1 MQRSGND
8 IICTILYPAFKNLHL
23 NIRIFSGKHFNCAS
37 SPKKDMTGTGYA
49 SDVAELK
56 PCYWESL
63 LISME
68 DHRTPSLSF
77 PPAQHSKECHVERVK
92 EPFKCINTLKG
103 IIKLCSSRLNGI
115 CLLGFFFFF
124 YFTFL
129 NDKSWQGVS
138 SY

>member
-1 MQRSGND
+1 MQRSGYD

-23 NIRIFSGKHFNCAS
+23 NIRIFSGKHFNGAS

-49 SDVAELK
+49 SDVAELT

-77 PPAQHSKECHVERVK
+77 PPAQRSKECHVERVK
-92 EPFKCINTLKG
+92 EPFKCINTLKS
-103 IIKLCSSRLNGI
+103 IIKLCSFGLNGI

-124 YFTFL
+124 TLF
-129 NDKSWQGVS
+129 S
-138 SY
+138 